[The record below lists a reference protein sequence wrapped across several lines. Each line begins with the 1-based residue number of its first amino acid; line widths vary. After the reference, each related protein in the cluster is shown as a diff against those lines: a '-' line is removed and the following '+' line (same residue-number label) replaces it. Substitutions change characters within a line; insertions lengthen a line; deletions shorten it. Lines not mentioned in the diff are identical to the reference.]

1 MPSDDS
7 SNGKST
13 AASDN
18 NLDRNRI
25 HVRLEF
31 TDQEEKS
38 ACWAMDVQLKGIGV
52 SIIDCVSNR
61 FTRELTFVHIM
72 DVQV

>member
-1 MPSDDS
+1 MLSDDS
-7 SNGKST
+7 SNNKST
-13 AASDN
+13 ATSDN
-18 NLDRNRI
+18 SLHRNRI

-31 TDQEEKS
+31 TDQEEKN
-38 ACWAMDVQLKGIGV
+38 ACWAMDVQLKGLGV

-72 DVQV
+72 DIQV